1 MKLVLS
7 SPKIMKAQR
16 RGGFTL
22 IELMVV
28 IGIIAILAG
37 MLLPALA
44 RAKAKAN
51 ATKCL
56 NNIRQ
61 INLAASLYAG
71 DFDDEYPRR
80 LHLTNA
86 WMFALKPYYKDMAVL
101 KCPSDRMVIE
111 WRSYLINGFNDFW
124 QKTLSDEDYKK
135 VMNWEYPHGMKQ
147 SAIPLPSDTIVFGEK
162 RKGSFHVHMDF
173 GQVTQGGSGN
183 DRAEVNHN
191 MHGAGAGGSHFAFAD
206 GSTRYLKFGGS
217 VRPVNLWA
225 LTDEW
230 RNAPVEP

>member
-1 MKLVLS
+1 
-7 SPKIMKAQR
+7 
-16 RGGFTL
+16 
-22 IELMVV
+22 
-28 IGIIAILAG
+28 
-37 MLLPALA
+37 
-44 RAKAKAN
+44 
-51 ATKCL
+51 
-56 NNIRQ
+56 
-61 INLAASLYAG
+61 
-71 DFDDEYPRR
+71 
-80 LHLTNA
+80 
-86 WMFALKPYYKDMAVL
+86 
-101 KCPSDRMVIE
+101 
-111 WRSYLINGFNDFW
+111 
-124 QKTLSDEDYKK
+124 
-135 VMNWEYPHGMKQ
+135 MNWEYPHGMKQ